1 MKSKKLVSMGAVALV
16 ALVIFA
22 VPRTSKASF
31 RILLTSFDPF
41 GGSSANNTQA
51 IVANLAQMAAI
62 LGTDVEVKSCNLP
75 VVYDAGAKAAMDCV
89 AQIQPN
95 AVVSFGEADCS
106 VQIESAATNWDGTE
120 DYPDNAGQVRNG
132 SQITAN
138 GPQRSGFDFPVPAM
152 YCAIGN
158 ETARASVVVS
168 SSPGAFVCNN
178 TAYHLSQELEPKG
191 IPFTFIHVP
200 NTQCSDAQVDPAGN
214 AATIAHML
222 QAAIVQLRA
231 ETQVLMPKTQ
241 AEATGFL
248 QDLQSK
254 NAPAC
259 QIEYVQR
266 LISSY

>member
-1 MKSKKLVSMGAVALV
+1 MKSQKFVSMGVAVLV
-16 ALVIFA
+16 AGAVFA
-22 VPRTSKASF
+22 MPSISQASF

-51 IVANLAQMAAI
+51 IVANLAQMAAT
-62 LGTDVEVKSCNLP
+62 LGTDVEVETCNLP

-89 AQIQPN
+89 AQVQPN

-106 VQIESAATNWDGTE
+106 IQVETAATNWDGTQ

-132 SQITAN
+132 SVILAD
-138 GPQRSGFDFPVPAM
+138 GPQRSALDFPVPAM
-152 YCAIGN
+152 YCTLGDQAS
-158 ETARASVVVS
+158 SVVVS
-168 SSPGAFVCNN
+168 TSPGAFVCNN
-178 TAYHLSQELEPKG
+178 TAYLLSQELEPKG

-200 NTQCSDAQVDPAGN
+200 NTQCAPSQVDPAAN
-214 AATIAHML
+214 SATIARML

-231 ETQVLMPKTQ
+231 GARALMPKTS
-241 AEATGFL
+241 AEAASFL

-259 QIEYVQR
+259 QIEFAQR
-266 LISSY
+266 VLSAY